1 MTYNLLKLTST
12 LILVV
17 IPMTS
22 SGQDTRPSSGLHS
35 SSVFLNYSNSI
46 FNTPIE
52 QYKYIKTQRGIEIY
66 ETYRHP
72 TNGNINQTIFPK
84 TMPVAVIKTNSVTKN
99 EVIYKTYSNSIYN
112 KPIEFTT
119 IRPAFTEKKSSGYT
133 KKKYLENLPSYDGG
147 KEINYGGESEW

>member
-1 MTYNLLKLTST
+1 MTYNLLKSISIYI
-12 LILVV
+12 LI
-17 IPMTS
+17 IWPTICY
-22 SGQDTRPSSGLHS
+22 GQDTRPSSGLHS

-84 TMPVAVIKTNSVTKN
+84 TMPVAIIKTNSITKN

-119 IRPAFTEKKSSGYT
+119 IRSVSVEKKSLIYP

-147 KEINYGGESEW
+147 KEINYGGESE